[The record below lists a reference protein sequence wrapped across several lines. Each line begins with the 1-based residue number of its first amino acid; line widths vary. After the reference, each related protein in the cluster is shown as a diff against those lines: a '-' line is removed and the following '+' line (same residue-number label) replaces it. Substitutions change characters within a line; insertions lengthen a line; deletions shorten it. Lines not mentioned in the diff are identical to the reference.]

1 MLNNSKKLEDIL
13 NTDKTEIL
21 IKSKGGRYSSLF
33 YEINL
38 KNSIIYTEIPI
49 TKNFN

>member
-21 IKSKGGRYSSLF
+21 IKSKGGKYGSIF

-38 KNSIIYTEIPI
+38 KKFHYLYGNTNNN
-49 TKNFN
+49 KKL

>member
-21 IKSKGGRYSSLF
+21 IKSKGGRYNSLF

-38 KNSIIYTEIPI
+38 KKFHYLYGNTNN
-49 TKNFN
+49 KKL

>member
-38 KNSIIYTEIPI
+38 KKFHYLYGNANNN
-49 TKNFN
+49 KKL

>member
-21 IKSKGGRYSSLF
+21 IKSKGGKYSSIF

-38 KNSIIYTEIPI
+38 KKFHYLYGNTNNN
-49 TKNFN
+49 KKL

>member
-21 IKSKGGRYSSLF
+21 IKSKGGRYRSLF

-38 KNSIIYTEIPI
+38 KKFHYLYGNTNNN
-49 TKNFN
+49 KKL